1 MSQTVHYLSVAL
13 GGALGA
19 SLRYAVN
26 MSLASPMEK
35 LPAAT
40 LLVNILGSFMAGF
53 LTIWFLQRSIGN
65 ISLQLFLTVG
75 FLGAFTTFS
84 AFSVET
90 MRLFD
95 AGQLGSALVNV
106 LLNLAGCLLA
116 VFIGAATARFV

>member
-1 MSQTVHYLSVAL
+1 VHYVSVAL

-19 SLRYAVN
+19 SFRYAIN
-26 MSLASPMEK
+26 LGLASSIDK

-40 LLVNILGSFMAGF
+40 LLVNVLGSFMAGF
-53 LTIWFLQRSIGN
+53 LTTWFLHRSFGN

-90 MRLFD
+90 MRLFE
-95 AGQLGSALVNV
+95 
-106 LLNLAGCLLA
+106 LNLLACLLA
-116 VFIGAATARFV
+116 VFIGAAAARLV